1 MDEVED
7 FFDNNTYAIDESKI
21 KGRIMKNVQS
31 TTNYQGSKK

>member
-7 FFDNNTYAIDESKI
+7 FFDQNTYAIDESKI

-31 TTNYQGSKK
+31 IEDF